1 MNTKMDTLVKR
12 AKETGG
18 AALALISP
26 DNRTIKAVNQAMDQD
41 IVTRAILVGNGQS
54 MESLE
59 HVSGPFRPRYDM
71 IHAASPESACKT
83 AIGLVKENRA
93 QMLMKGEI
101 NTAIFL
107 KSVLDKKNGLPA
119 GRRLSLVCIFEIPG
133 LDRLVILTDPGI
145 NPHLFPENN
154 PDSGLDIIQNALDV
168 AHSIG
173 IETPRVALIGANE
186 VPSKAL
192 PSSILARNLS
202 ERAWKDAVLSG
213 PLSYDIA
220 LYPAF
225 ARKKGMEDDPV
236 AGRADI
242 LITPDI
248 VSGNVAY
255 KSWMTTIQGVVA
267 NVVPGAQVPLII
279 SSRSDT
285 DRSKFLTI
293 CSTVIFSRY
302 IKGHLNGPGNC
313 R

>member
-1 MNTKMDTLVKR
+1 MDALVER
-12 AKETGG
+12 AKRTGG
-18 AALALISP
+18 AALSLISP
-26 DNRTIKAVNQAMDQD
+26 DNRTIKAVNKAMDEG
-41 IVTRAILVGNGQS
+41 IVTRAFLVGNQRAIETLDNLS
-54 MESLE
+54 ESN
-59 HVSGPFRPRYDM
+59 RDRYD
-71 IHAASPESACKT
+71 ILDAPSPEEACRN
-83 AIGLVKENRA
+83 AISLVKENRA

-101 NTAIFL
+101 NTAVFL
-107 KSVLDKKNGLPA
+107 KAVLDKQNGLPA

-145 NPHLFPENN
+145 NPHLFPKNT
-154 PDSGLDIIQNALDV
+154 PDSGLDIIENALDV

-173 IETPRVALIGANE
+173 IEIPKVALVGANE

-192 PSSILARNLS
+192 PSSILAQHLS
-202 ERAWKDAVLSG
+202 QRSWDGAVVSG

-220 LYPAF
+220 LYPQF
-225 ARKKGMEDDPV
+225 AKKKGMVSDPV
-236 AGRADI
+236 AGHADI

-248 VSGNVAY
+248 VSGNVVY
-255 KSWMTTIQGVVA
+255 KSWMTTIDGVVA

-302 IKGHLNGPGNC
+302 MKEKTS
-313 R
+313 